1 MQSPNTSEAFKIVS
15 DLAKTDSKVL
25 EHLNIALDDVSE
37 GQVKLK
43 MQIRPSMTN
52 SHGICHGGFIFAL
65 ADTAFAYVIASK
77 GASPVTLQA
86 SVSFIRAVRADE
98 TIFAIASLTKSG
110 RRSSFGAV
118 SVFNEEEKIIAQFQ
132 ASGLQV

>member
-1 MQSPNTSEAFKIVS
+1 MQTRKQTEAFKIVS
-15 DLAKTDSKVL
+15 DLAKTDAQVL
-25 EHLNIALDDVSE
+25 DDLNITLDDVSE
-37 GQVKLK
+37 GQVELK

-65 ADTAFAYVIASK
+65 ADTAFAYVVASI

-86 SVSFIRAVRADE
+86 SISFIRAAKANE
-98 TIFAIASLTKSG
+98 TIYAIASLTKSG
-110 RRSSFGAV
+110 RRSSFGTV
-118 SVFNEEEKIIAQFQ
+118 KVLNEDKKIIAEFQ